1 MKSLSETELKE
12 IEEIKI
18 LKTEGQ
24 LEQALNKVNKLE
36 KKSEL
41 SMESLLPV
49 FLLKSSILFDL
60 GHLNEAM
67 ELAEK
72 TLDDSERL
80 KLYECTIEAL
90 NLIAWVLWRL
100 GKLHEALDSIKK
112 AEELVKIH
120 FPEPSKSLLNKQASL
135 YLIKGGIHFARGNLN
150 LIKESLEEGLKI
162 AKKAENNKLIMQFT
176 VNTGTYY
183 GIKGNLE
190 KAAEYHHEA
199 LTVAEELNDIQ
210 NIIIALN
217 NLGWVYRMQGK
228 LDKAYEKINESYV
241 LCKKTNSS
249 KIHIILDSLF
259 HVALDKEDLNLA
271 REYLEEMKRLED
283 SSQEYEIIQQ
293 DYQINKALL
302 LKANPRVKNLSK
314 AEKILKK
321 AVEQEVVLYEAYVDA
336 LLNLCDLLLLDLRN
350 TNDLEILKEIQ
361 PYISRLL
368 KIAEQNNSY
377 PLIAETKLLQAR
389 LALLTFNI
397 KDSRQL
403 LSEAQDIAE
412 KYGFNRLSMKISNEH
427 DDLLKHLDVWETLKN
442 SDCSFEERIKLTQIE
457 DHMKRLIQKRT
468 VEISE
473 SMDEE
478 PLLLLVMGE
487 GGVPAFSHIFSHE
500 WDFSD
505 ELISGFLTTFDSISK
520 ELFSEGLDRAKFGQH
535 TILME
540 PVGNFLVCYLFK
552 GQSYYAKQKLEYFAG
567 NMKKSRDVWQK
578 FDEFS
583 ESCKT
588 IKMHEA
594 PHLSNLITES
604 FLNTEGWLLRE

>member
-1 MKSLSETELKE
+1 VKSLSETELKE